1 MPKIEKEAF
10 HKEHHSRNLGLI
22 SEEDQIKIDETR
34 LLIAGCGVGS
44 LIGIS
49 AARLG
54 FENPPPSTASSTAT
68 SEVAVCRLGKPVRE
82 SCPPP

>member
-54 FENPPPSTASSTAT
+54 FEKFDLTFLSRTISI
-68 SEVAVCRLGKPVRE
+68 LHYY
-82 SCPPP
+82 